1 MEDSIEESERL
12 VSHLNLDTKEE
23 DAKEK
28 AEDEE
33 EGKAG
38 LGDEKRGVGKVEEVR
53 KEEEEELGGGIIN
66 QLISNYLLKPKGE
79 EDEGEGKAGLDDE
92 VGVVEKL
99 EEEKTEEE
107 VESGGGV
114 INKFISNLHNSKGE
128 EDKEEGKAVIGEVNE
143 EKKEEESDGVIDHLI
158 SNSPVS
164 LPPAISGLSLS
175 HEYCSFFFFSFF
187 HYSTMPSFFILVFY

>member
-53 KEEEEELGGGIIN
+53 KEEEGELGGGIIN

-114 INKFISNLHNSKGE
+114 INKFISNLLKSKGE

-143 EKKEEESDGVIDHLI
+143 EKKEEESNGVIDHLI
-158 SNSPVS
+158 SNSTVS

-175 HEYCSFFFFSFF
+175 
-187 HYSTMPSFFILVFY
+187 

>member
-53 KEEEEELGGGIIN
+53 KEEEGELGGGIIN

-79 EDEGEGKAGLDDE
+79 EDE
-92 VGVVEKL
+92 
-99 EEEKTEEE
+99 
-107 VESGGGV
+107 
-114 INKFISNLHNSKGE
+114 
-128 EDKEEGKAVIGEVNE
+128 
-143 EKKEEESDGVIDHLI
+143 
-158 SNSPVS
+158 
-164 LPPAISGLSLS
+164 
-175 HEYCSFFFFSFF
+175 
-187 HYSTMPSFFILVFY
+187 